1 MSGIGLG
8 FSFGFSVGSSAN
20 LDPDAAAFIASSGA
34 TDSAA
39 INSWVT
45 QVKAAGLWS
54 FIRAWPMRSGQNAG
68 AGATVYGLGGL
79 NAADGVLTGSP
90 LWQTA
95 GIQFLFASSQ
105 YMTAAISSSSAHY
118 SAGAAVTPLTTG
130 GPNSCI
136 VAVNGTSN
144 ADAMQINDAGSNVLS
159 GGHRT
164 VAGSTNVSTPNQA
177 FVNGTV
183 MFAAQG
189 WDGSVV
195 RRTKDGAAV
204 TAAATTFGG
213 AITPL
218 RVNARGDTVTAGQDK
233 LVAFAFYLVGTGS
246 GDAATHE
253 MLRTIYKAT
262 LGAGLGLP

>member
-79 NAADGVLTGSP
+79 DAVNGTLVNSPAWQADGV
-90 LWQTA
+90 
-95 GIQFLFASSQ
+95 QFLSASTQ
-105 YMTAAISSSSAHY
+105 RMDAAISSFSGRY
-118 SAGAAVTPLTTG
+118 TVGAAVTMMTTG
-130 GPNSCI
+130 SGGSCI
-136 VAVNGTSN
+136 MAVNGNSA
-144 ADAMQINDAGSNVLS
+144 ADSAQMNDATPSVFA
-159 GGHRT
+159 GGHRQ
-164 VAGSTNVSTPNQA
+164 VAGSTYIATPNQTYTINVPA
-177 FVNGTV
+177 FV
-183 MFAAQG
+183 AQG
-189 WDGSVV
+189 WDGSATV
-195 RRTKDGAAV
+195 RKSLDGANTSV
-204 TAAATTFGG
+204 AAPAFGG
-213 AITPL
+213 AIAPL
-218 RVNARGDTVTAGQDK
+218 RVNCRGDMLTHGQDK
-233 LVAFAFYLVGTGS
+233 RVAMAFYMAGAGGT
-246 GDAATHE
+246 DAEHQT
-253 MLRTIYKAT
+253 LRTIYKDT